1 MVLAEPQLISWIGK
15 VDQIC
20 RMITHTIES
29 LRIFLGVNLASP
41 FLKKWEEHFVR
52 AYSSWHGQLIKL

>member
-1 MVLAEPQLISWIGK
+1 MVLAEPKFISWIGK
-15 VDQIC
+15 AEQIC

-41 FLKKWEEHFVR
+41 ILKSERNILSVPIHPDM
-52 AYSSWHGQLIKL
+52 AN